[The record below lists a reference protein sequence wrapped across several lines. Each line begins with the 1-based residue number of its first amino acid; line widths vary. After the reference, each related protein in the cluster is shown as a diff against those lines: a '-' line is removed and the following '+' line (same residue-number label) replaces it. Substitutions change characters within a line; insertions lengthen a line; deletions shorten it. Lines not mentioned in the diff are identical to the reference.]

1 MFNMEHLRS
10 KLLLKAMKG
19 FGRQPW
25 WLLHLE
31 SSIVACVMSTIGG
44 YRKKVVLSNL
54 NKVFGKEKA
63 SKLAK
68 GFYRNFCDITVESM
82 KLFTV
87 SDKSLI
93 NRVEYSSK
101 GLQLMNRLYDDNR
114 IVILAGGHMAS
125 WEMYAVTFS
134 QKIKFD
140 SMALYKKLSDPII
153 DKEMRISRERLG
165 LKMVEISECKKW
177 MENHMARSENTRLTV
192 GFGFDQSPPKANTS
206 WWTKFLGVDTAV
218 YFGIEKWAKDYNA
231 AVVYGAVKRVG
242 RGRYSVD
249 FRLVK
254 EHVLDSEKG
263 EVVDRCLGELER
275 EIREAPSDWLWSHKR
290 WKHTKPEGMIIQ
302 ERRFE
307 CKLDS

>member
-54 NKVFGKEKA
+54 KKVFGKEKA

-134 QKIKFD
+134 QKIKFN

-192 GFGFDQSPPKANTS
+192 GFGFDQSPQKANTS